1 MCLLSNYL
9 LSKQPNGQKLLPLP
23 TARCYFQ
30 SFEGESKNEA
40 VTPKHAKYF
49 LWSFIWLVLWNLCY
63 EIPHTTT
70 IKGHFS
76 HDHRHT
82 GTWHT
87 SSIYFAVILTVFLL
101 SSDNSQ

>member
-40 VTPKHAKYF
+40 GF
-49 LWSFIWLVLWNLCY
+49 
-63 EIPHTTT
+63 
-70 IKGHFS
+70 
-76 HDHRHT
+76 
-82 GTWHT
+82 
-87 SSIYFAVILTVFLL
+87 
-101 SSDNSQ
+101 NSNHP